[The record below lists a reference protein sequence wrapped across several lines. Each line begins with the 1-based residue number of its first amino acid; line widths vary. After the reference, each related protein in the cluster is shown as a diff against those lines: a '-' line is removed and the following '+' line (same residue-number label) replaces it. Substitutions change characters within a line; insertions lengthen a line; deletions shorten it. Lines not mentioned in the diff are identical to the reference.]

1 MEIFVDLKKL
11 ARVRDLFIRVNLAV
25 GEVLWHLLLLLQL
38 YSLRHYQEGWEG
50 STDVLSFAKE
60 CFVTEG
66 ASLEEDIDLR
76 DLWQV
81 PDKKVPA
88 KEALLWVDRRHGV
101 DELSFI
107 ATSAVEAI
115 FLILSVVLLVLVVL
129 FL

>member
-1 MEIFVDLKKL
+1 MSIENKKETRIL
-11 ARVRDLFIRVNLAV
+11 GPL
-25 GEVLWHLLLLLQL
+25 
-38 YSLRHYQEGWEG
+38 
-50 STDVLSFAKE
+50 
-60 CFVTEG
+60 
-66 ASLEEDIDLR
+66 
-76 DLWQV
+76 

-88 KEALLWVDRRHGV
+88 KEALLGVDRRHGV